1 MERTRCW
8 LQATNITF
16 LWWGWPWRCGYESR
30 HQKQAHSWVDVE
42 YNQEASSIPF
52 SADFPAIHNCQVS
65 KAVGECF
72 KMPMEE
78 FLLFC
83 YVSGHQELPA
93 CILLLWH
100 DGCMDGW
107 IHHIFFYLDNQ
118 STYTKKRCLFIKL
131 KKKVR
136 VISASPKTLRI
147 QIRWSGPSGKFV
159 LTLIWTSQRQGG
171 KV

>member
-30 HQKQAHSWVDVE
+30 HQKQAQSWVDVE

-52 SADFPAIHNCQVS
+52 SADFPAIRNCQVS

-78 FLLFC
+78 FYIFVTYQDIRNSLHAFC
-83 YVSGHQELPA
+83 YCDMMDA
-93 CILLLWH
+93 WT
-100 DGCMDGW
+100 DGY
-107 IHHIFFYLDNQ
+107 IIFFFYLDNQ
-118 STYTKKRCLFIKL
+118 STYTKKRCLFIKF
-131 KKKVR
+131 KKKR
-136 VISASPKTLRI
+136 LESFQPPQKHWGFKYGDL
-147 QIRWSGPSGKFV
+147 GPVENLS
-159 LTLIWTSQRQGG
+159 WH
-171 KV
+171 